1 MFERL
6 PELGISVDNVTLE
19 VEDEGVNKFN
29 QSFDKLMEA
38 LAQRSQRHLT
48 RKS

>member
-1 MFERL
+1 LFERL
-6 PELGISVDNVTLE
+6 PELGISIDKVTPQ

-29 QSFDKLMEA
+29 QSFDKLIEI
-38 LAQRSQRHLT
+38 LAQRSPRHLT

>member
-1 MFERL
+1 VMERL
-6 PELGISVDNVTLE
+6 PEPGISIDKVTRQ

-29 QSFDKLMEA
+29 QSFDKLIEI

-48 RKS
+48 RAS